1 MARYRTV
8 SIMLLYVFNYSSE
21 IAPVGHTPAQVPQL
35 IQVSAS
41 ITYCP
46 SPSAIAFTGH
56 SPSHVPQLKHASLIT
71 YAIINYLIKFY
82 TFA

>member
-41 ITYCP
+41 ITYWL
-46 SPSAIAFTGH
+46 SPSEIAPTGH
-56 SPSHVPQLKHASLIT
+56 SAAQLPQLTQESLIT
-71 YAIINYLIKFY
+71 YAIGITSLIL
-82 TFA
+82 